1 MYGSFVRCVRQ
12 SRRLS
17 QRELAGISGI
27 SQANIS
33 AIENDRRVP
42 SADTLN
48 RLLVSCGYELAAA
61 AGRRIIACPLPSSGS
76 FSAEEIPPR
85 LPDDPPDEWPAVHV
99 PAGSAAR
106 ARIIADMLDA
116 VDAAI
121 SPR

>member
-1 MYGSFVRCVRQ
+1 MYGTFVRGVRQ

-61 AGRRIIACPLPSSGS
+61 AGQHIIACPRPSSGS
-76 FSAEEIPPR
+76 LSDDVPPR
-85 LPDDPPDEWPAVHV
+85 LPDDPPDERPAVHA
-99 PAGSAAR
+99 PAGTAAR

-116 VDAAI
+116 VGAVT